1 MKILVISNLYPPYD
15 IGGYEIL
22 CRDTVEHMKR
32 QGHKVIVLTSY
43 YGLNSPN
50 EDGDVLRLLEQQWSP
65 GYKEGHWL
73 LSLLSKHRDVKAFE
87 RIVFEQRPDL
97 LLVFSMNGLPVQLF
111 SAVSKCPV
119 PKVFKVCD
127 KWIVSYKKEISRLLQ
142 KFTEQGSHKGKY
154 FLRRILGHFVNYRIG
169 VNWGEFASGRMAF
182 VSEYLRN
189 SYAENGISV
198 YNCPIIYNPVD
209 TKVFQ
214 PNGTKKMK
222 KKLKILYVSQLLP
235 HKGAHVVLEALTKL
249 IEKKNDINVTL
260 NIVGTSEN
268 TKYLKLLKKIA
279 SEHNIEKNI
288 VWHGKVEKKELVNFY
303 HNNDIFVFPVIWDEP
318 FALTLIEAMSSGI
331 AVISTATG
339 GSREILRDRENCLVF
354 PASDAT
360 SLSERIVEL
369 ARNSDLSRK
378 IAHNASE
385 MVRREFCVN
394 KIMDASEEFY
404 LREEGA

>member
-1 MKILVISNLYPPYD
+1 M
-15 IGGYEIL
+15 
-22 CRDTVEHMKR
+22 
-32 QGHKVIVLTSY
+32 
-43 YGLNSPN
+43 
-50 EDGDVLRLLEQQWSP
+50 
-65 GYKEGHWL
+65 
-73 LSLLSKHRDVKAFE
+73 
-87 RIVFEQRPDL
+87 
-97 LLVFSMNGLPVQLF
+97 
-111 SAVSKCPV
+111 
-119 PKVFKVCD
+119 
-127 KWIVSYKKEISRLLQ
+127 
-142 KFTEQGSHKGKY
+142 
-154 FLRRILGHFVNYRIG
+154 NYRIG